1 MAMISNNATAP
12 REVMSAPASERRF
25 QAILFDLDG
34 TLRANEPEG
43 VEAFIDYARQA
54 GLTLTPEQIVLC
66 ERAVHRYWAD
76 GAQVA
81 DHLARFD
88 ERGFWI
94 NYNQILLSAMG
105 VEGCADCAHRIQ
117 DYFDDYRPVDVLYPE
132 APHVLRAL
140 KEDGYILGLVSNRDG
155 DLVPLAAQYGIA
167 GYFNFTLSGGQAGSF
182 KPDARIFR
190 QALQM
195 AGDVP
200 ASRALYIGDNYYA
213 DVLGAT
219 AVGMEALLIDPRD
232 VFIGVYDRRVKRLDE
247 ILDIIRA
254 GG

>member
-12 REVMSAPASERRF
+12 REVTSAPASERRF

-43 VEAFIDYARQA
+43 VEAFIDYARRA
-54 GLTLTPEQIVLC
+54 GLNLTAAQVVLC

-94 NYNQILLSAMG
+94 NYNRILLEAMG
-105 VEGCADCAHRIQ
+105 IDDCADCAHRIQ
-117 DYFDDYRPVDVLYPE
+117 DYFDDYQPVDRVFPDT
-132 APHVLRAL
+132 PRVLRAL
-140 KEDGYILGLVSNRDG
+140 KEDGYVLGLVSNREG
-155 DLVPLAAQYGIA
+155 DLAPLAAQYGI
-167 GYFNFTLSGGQAGSF
+167 GEYFDFTLSGGQAGSF
-182 KPDARIFR
+182 KPDERIFR

-195 AGDVP
+195 AGAVP

-232 VFIGVYDRRVKRLDE
+232 VFIGVYHKRVKRLDE
-247 ILDIIRA
+247 VLDFIRA
-254 GG
+254 AG